1 MPEQPTQFCAL
12 CMIDGIRSKPIKN
25 WDGAPICR
33 EHVSQCIAR
42 ANGQTVIVPTI
53 DLSSQSSLLH

>member
-1 MPEQPTQFCAL
+1 
-12 CMIDGIRSKPIKN
+12 MIDGVWSKPIKN

-53 DLSSQSSLLH
+53 DFSSQSPSLH

>member
-1 MPEQPTQFCAL
+1 
-12 CMIDGIRSKPIKN
+12 MIDGVWSKPIKN

-42 ANGQTVIVPTI
+42 SNGGTVIVPTI
-53 DLSSQSSLLH
+53 DLSSQSLSLH